1 MGSPE
6 PESKI
11 AHVIGKMLPHGE
23 EVPKKK
29 MSRQKARLARRDAA
43 AAQMRAEAE
52 QEAQLDSQQGAAD
65 EARALQQVC
74 QELGVVVHE
83 IEPDGHW

>member
-6 PESKI
+6 PESHL

-23 EVPKKK
+23 GPKKK

-52 QEAQLDSQQGAAD
+52 QEAQQDGQQGAAD
-65 EARALQQVC
+65 EARALQQAC
-74 QELGVVVHE
+74 QELGVMVYE